1 LHVADAGHEGT
12 QRHALMAASQACPV
26 GHRRPV
32 PHDAPAPQGL
42 GMVVPQ
48 VTPSGDGA
56 LAQVSEHT
64 HAPAVQLCVE
74 VQTVPQAPQ
83 LVVSL
88 AVSTHTPLH
97 EVVPEGHRQRPVEH
111 DVPAGQRVPQA
122 PQLFE
127 SVAVFTQVVPQVTL
141 PAGHVHAPAV
151 HTCEGPQVTPQAP
164 QLLASTAVL
173 AQRPEQ

>member
-1 LHVADAGHEGT
+1 MADAGHEGT

-26 GHRRPV
+26 GQRRPT
-32 PHDAPAPQGL
+32 PHEAPAPQGL
-42 GMVVPQ
+42 GMVVPH

-74 VQTVPQAPQ
+74 VQTVLHAPQ
-83 LVVSL
+83 LLRSV
-88 AVSTHTPLH
+88 AVLTH
-97 EVVPEGHRQRPVEH
+97 VVPQRVRPVGHAQRPAVQV
-111 DVPAGQRVPQA
+111 VPAGQRVPQA

-141 PAGHVHAPAV
+141 PAGQVHAPAV
-151 HTCEGPQVTPQAP
+151 HTCEGPHVTPHAP
-164 QLLASTAVL
+164 QLLASLEVSE
-173 AQRPEQ
+173 QRPEQ